1 MAYKIDD
8 RIICFTLQG
17 IILANKECN
26 AVKLSMKHYIGG
38 YGGKLTKDVITAEI
52 SKRRDFNT
60 AVIHEVHKLV
70 MERFMQQDRS

>member
-26 AVKLSMKHYIGG
+26 AVKLSMKHFIGRSAS
-38 YGGKLTKDVITAEI
+38 KLAKDVITAEI
-52 SKRRDFNT
+52 SKRRDFNN
-60 AVIHEVHKLV
+60 AVIHEVHTLV
-70 MERFMQQDRS
+70 MDRFMQQDKA